1 MRFSPDASMTDS
13 VTGAG
18 WVTPVPAPATPTARV
33 APLQHFVSPSP
44 TPAFGVSL
52 ASPSGSSSLY
62 ESVRAN
68 SAVTLLEGLQASL
81 KQKEGELAVLQVG
94 YCN

>member
-1 MRFSPDASMTDS
+1 MTES

-18 WVTPVPAPATPTARV
+18 WVTPVPAPATPTPTVRV
-33 APLQHFVSPSP
+33 APLQHFVSSSP
-44 TPAFGVSL
+44 TPASGASL
-52 ASPSGSSSLY
+52 SSPSASASLY

-94 YCN
+94 NGYCY